1 MKQKPII
8 SVLTYFFIFLFLG
21 FVLFPIFWMI
31 STSLKPVEEIRSTN
45 PSFIPSRVTFQHFFY
60 VLTRYEFIRYLVNS
74 LFVATVTA
82 VFGIVISSFAGY
94 AISRFSRIQG
104 INVISIL
111 VLISQI
117 IPAVLLLV
125 PLYIIM
131 MKLHLLNTYWSMIL
145 SYTTFSIP
153 FCTWMLKAYF
163 DSIAVELEEA
173 AMIDGCTRVGAL
185 FKIIF
190 PLAAPGVAATGIFCF
205 MLAWSEFMFAYTFVD
220 TYRFRTLPVGLSLFR
235 GLWGTSWHFMMAAS
249 ILALVPAVVAFSF
262 LQKYLVQGLQA
273 GAVKG

>member
-1 MKQKPII
+1 
-8 SVLTYFFIFLFLG
+8 
-21 FVLFPIFWMI
+21 
-31 STSLKPVEEIRSTN
+31 
-45 PSFIPSRVTFQHFFY
+45 
-60 VLTRYEFIRYLVNS
+60 
-74 LFVATVTA
+74 
-82 VFGIVISSFAGY
+82 
-94 AISRFSRIQG
+94 
-104 INVISIL
+104 
-111 VLISQI
+111 
-117 IPAVLLLV
+117 
-125 PLYIIM
+125 
-131 MKLHLLNTYWSMIL
+131 MIL

-163 DSIAVELEEA
+163 DSIAVELEEV